1 MFAVGLLQWW
11 YGAGI
16 RAQLGRVADSIRGMY
31 DYFSIDLLARS
42 LFAPF
47 RQISATGVRGSFD
60 VQFRAF
66 IDRLVSRAVGTVMR
80 SALIVIG
87 IVGIVGTVLLGVVW
101 IMCWV
106 VLPLAPVVGVILA
119 LIGWVPWTI

>member
-16 RAQLGRVADSIRGMY
+16 KTQFSRAMNRIAELY
-31 DYFSIDLLARS
+31 DYFSIDLLLRS

-47 RQISATGVRGSFD
+47 RQISASGVRGPLG

-80 SALIVIG
+80 TILIIIGTIAVVVMSLTTFLWLIV
-87 IVGIVGTVLLGVVW
+87 
-101 IMCWV
+101 WV
-106 VLPLAPVVGVILA
+106 VLPVIPVVGVTLT
-119 LIGWVPWTI
+119 LIGWVPWKI

>member
-16 RAQLGRVADSIRGMY
+16 KTQLVRMTNRISGMY

-47 RQISATGVRGSFD
+47 RQISATRVRGSFD
-60 VQFRAF
+60 AQFRAF

-80 SALIVIG
+80 FALIIIGIIG
-87 IVGIVGTVLLGVVW
+87 IVCIVLISVVW
-101 IMCWV
+101 IVCWV
-106 VLPLAPVVGVILA
+106 VLPLAPVVGIVLA
-119 LIGWVPWTI
+119 LIGWVPWKI

>member
-16 RAQLGRVADSIRGMY
+16 KTQLVRMTNRISGMY

-47 RQISATGVRGSFD
+47 RQISATRVRGSFD

-80 SALIVIG
+80 FALIIIGIIG
-87 IVGIVGTVLLGVVW
+87 IVSIVLISIVW
-101 IMCWV
+101 IVCWV
-106 VLPLAPVVGVILA
+106 VLPLAPVVGIVLA
-119 LIGWVPWTI
+119 LIGWVPWKI